1 MGVWIQGQGLLP
13 FVPATPGA
21 VGTGIV
27 LLARD
32 EGKGAFL
39 GMGRGRGAW
48 EGEEEQCAMHLE
60 ESCIWTSLS
69 LGEGGSSLT
78 GGGLWAK
85 WLLAGGSSR
94 QQRNPARQPRDLLS
108 RWFYPVLWARRLQ

>member
-27 LLARD
+27 LMARD

-39 GMGRGRGAW
+39 GTGRGRGAW
-48 EGEEEQCAMHLE
+48 EGEEEQHAMHLE

-94 QQRNPARQPRDLLS
+94 QQQNLARQP
-108 RWFYPVLWARRLQ
+108 